1 MHCRLVRQRTLNL
14 QRFDHL
20 YDRRGELGDPC
31 VYCGIPSSGW
41 DHIPPLVHIERMR
54 EAGAEIEA
62 IPRKVPACGECNVLL
77 NDVLLTTIQARRYE
91 LKRRLRDKYRRIVSM
106 PEWDEDEL
114 AELSNDDA
122 REYIRQHLAAAR
134 YLKSR
139 LGWAA

>member
-1 MHCRLVRQRTLNL
+1 MH
-14 QRFDHL
+14 D
-20 YDRRGELGDPC
+20 
-31 VYCGIPSSGW
+31 
-41 DHIPPLVHIERMR
+41 
-54 EAGAEIEA
+54 AGAEIEA
-62 IPRKVPACGECNVLL
+62 VPRKVPACQECNSLL
-77 NDVLLTTIQARRYE
+77 GSVLLTTVQERRHE

-139 LGWAA
+139 LGWTA